1 VRLAVAGDAIVAD
14 RDRRLPGRGA
24 YVCPDRSC
32 LRQALTRGALP
43 RRLRVPAT
51 AATGLEG
58 RLGLE
63 GEPGV
68 WEN

>member
-1 VRLAVAGDAIVAD
+1 VRLAVANDAIVAD
-14 RDRRLPGRGA
+14 QARRLPGRGA
-24 YVCPDRSC
+24 YICPDGTC
-32 LRQALTRGALP
+32 LRRALTRGALP
-43 RRLRVPAT
+43 RRLRVPVT
-51 AATGLEG
+51 AAAGLEG